1 MRYKDIPIESGTDEG
16 NGGFT
21 GYAATFDR
29 EPDCYGDVIAP
40 GAFDE
45 TLKEWAESGKP
56 VPLLYDH
63 NMYDPDYNIGIAAL
77 SVDERGL
84 LTEASFD
91 GSAKAQRVRQ
101 LVREGRLYKM
111 SFAFDVL
118 DEGTVELA
126 DGRKAN
132 ELRRLRLYEVSVVL
146 VPANGHAEIVEAKAR
161 SKYGAAISKAN
172 GDEIAKAAA
181 ALESIG
187 EAAHDALEI
196 LKPLIPDGSVP
207 PDDEGGEDGDEGEA
221 GEDPQGNQA
230 AKSRAIAEELK
241 KLIR

>member
-1 MRYKDIPIESGTDEG
+1 MRYKDIPIEATAEEG
-16 NGGFT
+16 SGGFR

-45 TLKEWAESGKP
+45 TLKEWAASGKP

-63 NMYDPDYNIGIAAL
+63 NMGDPDYNIGTADL
-77 SVDERGL
+77 SVDEHGL
-84 LTEASFD
+84 LTEATFD
-91 GSAKAQRVRQ
+91 ASAKAQRVRQ

-118 DEGTVELA
+118 DEGTVDLG

-132 ELRRLRLYEVSVVL
+132 ELRKIRLYEVSVVL
-146 VPANGHAEIVEAKAR
+146 VPANGHAEIIEAKGR

-172 GDEIAKAAA
+172 GDEIAKAVA
-181 ALESIG
+181 ALESIA
-187 EAAHDALEI
+187 ETAEKAAET
-196 LKPLIPDGSVP
+196 LKPLIPDGSTP
-207 PDDEGGEDGDEGEA
+207 PADEDGEDGDEGEA
-221 GEDPQGNQA
+221 GEDPQGNRA
-230 AKSRAIAEELK
+230 AKSRDVAEALK

>member
-1 MRYKDIPIESGTDEG
+1 MRFKDIPIEAGTDEG

-45 TLKEWAESGKP
+45 TLKEWADSGKP

-63 NMYDPDYNIGIAAL
+63 NMGDPDYNIGVATL

-84 LTEASFD
+84 LTEARFD
-91 GSAKAQRVRQ
+91 SSAKAQRVRQ

-118 DEGTVELA
+118 DEGQIELA

-132 ELRRLRLYEVSVVL
+132 ELRRLKLYEVSVVL
-146 VPANGHAEIVEAKAR
+146 VPANGNAEIVEAKAR

-187 EAAHDALEI
+187 ELASAAIETLR
-196 LKPLIPDGSVP
+196 PLIPDGSMP
-207 PDDEGGEDGDEGEA
+207 PEDEEGDDGDEGGA